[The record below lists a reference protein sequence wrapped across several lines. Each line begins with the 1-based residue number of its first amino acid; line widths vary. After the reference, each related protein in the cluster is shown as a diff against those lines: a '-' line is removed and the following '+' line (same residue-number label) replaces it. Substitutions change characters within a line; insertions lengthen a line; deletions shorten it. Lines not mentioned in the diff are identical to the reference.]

1 MYDLEHR
8 PGWQAAN
15 SALWLLG
22 TAVVA
27 AHGLALLMYAPG
39 MQAAADESA
48 QQQIVAEHAVICDE
62 LGKVEGH
69 PGRERCLD
77 LLLQVQQR
85 HEQSFVARTSG
96 PF

>member
-1 MYDLEHR
+1 MYDLEHS
-8 PGWQAAN
+8 PGWKAAN
-15 SALWLLG
+15 NAFWLLG

-27 AHGLALLMYAPG
+27 AHGVALLMYAPG
-39 MQAAADESA
+39 MRAAAEEAA
-48 QQQIVAEHAVICDE
+48 QQQIVAEHAVICDK
-62 LGKVEGH
+62 LGKIEGS

-85 HEQSFVARTSG
+85 HEQSFMARTSG